1 MNKIK
6 KLFLTVLG
14 AVLFVCM
21 GVAVAACGSSKKTY
35 YSVQTEYESSQ
46 GTVSLSPEAEEG
58 KYEEG
63 TEVTV
68 TVTPKSGYTVGTFT
82 VNGEGKELSDEN
94 TYQFTVEGD
103 TTIAATFTS
112 EQTTPKQFT
121 LTKNV
126 PENGTVEVTPA
137 PGEGG
142 KYAEG
147 TELTVTL
154 TPAQGYEVGTFT
166 VNGTDKKGELQDNV
180 YTFHI
185 TGETTIAVEF
195 TALEDFLD
203 GKTIYSFDGYAF
215 SFENKKATLLMGELS
230 EEFDYVVTAEGI
242 KFSSE
247 DYGAFTFTKNADGTV
262 TMTQKAGEEEEDEY
276 VFIFY
281 FLGKESTI
289 TVGGVVITFTIEAV
303 EYSEEEYNYEVT
315 FGETCKFGETECY
328 YMTFGLNETETANE
342 FTLYFDKGPSTYK
355 FVADYDNDTTA
366 TLLSSVTLK
375 TQDGD
380 YELFLDY
387 STDNSHRLADLYK
400 VIEGGKESIGKA
412 TRQDVSGVYSW
423 VFIVEDGSTT
433 TTYTV
438 TITGA
443 VWGETAA
450 QDDYTNAKITVTTE
464 SASALEDFLTGKTLF
479 SLVAQKGYTFADGKA
494 TALATGSVAEDYV
507 ITSETTATIGEDVTL
522 TKNEDGSVTIDEK
535 TYFFV
540 GVEVT
545 LTVKEGGAD
554 VNVVFTI
561 QKVDVQNTS
570 GIGDE
575 YEVTFGGTTKY
586 GDNVCTE
593 VTVFGGELTLT
604 YVDSSSK
611 YAVTVDLSK
620 NTATKA
626 LSGVSLLTDD
636 QEYRLDITTGSA
648 NRLSDFYKKSG
659 SSYTLV
665 ASSLARQSREVGEDF
680 EYYWEATETDGDAT
694 ITYTIDITGAKWG
707 NPASLDK
714 YSDAKITV
722 TKVEKTTKTLTATG
736 SDNASY
742 EVTFMVDGTKV
753 SITTIK
759 KDSSTLYNPKYFVSQ
774 KGEFF
779 DPESGEV
786 EFVAGGTQI
795 KYTYTKTVYDASGS
809 KDHTYELTIKLSG
822 ESVNDMTMS
831 VEVKDLTP
839 QDIPANL
846 KTKTVW
852 TPRVTAPNGD
862 GYEGI
867 TVQYDDNNKV
877 WGITGSFDCYLNGGG
892 YKSITV
898 KSSTVQDLGNN
909 EYIVT
914 ADTTEGELKFKIVVT
929 DGPNFTITVY
939 EG

>member
-82 VNGEGKELSDEN
+82 VNGEGKELSGEN

-195 TALEDFLD
+195 TAIEDFLD

-247 DYGAFTFTKNADGTV
+247 DFGAFTFTKNADGTV
-262 TMTQKAGEEEEDEY
+262 TMTQKAGEDEEDEY

-281 FLGKESTI
+281 FLETESTI
-289 TVGGVVITFTIEAV
+289 TVGDVVITFTIEAV
-303 EYSEEEYNYEVT
+303 EYSEDEYNYEVT

-342 FTLYFDKGPSTYK
+342 FTLYFDKGPSIYK

-380 YELFLDY
+380 YELFLNY

-400 VIEGGKESIGKA
+400 VIEGGKEPIGQSLM
-412 TRQDVSGVYSW
+412 RQNEGDEKYYW
-423 VFIVEDGSTT
+423 IAIVEDGSTT

-507 ITSETTATIGEDVTL
+507 ITSETTATIGGDVTL
-522 TKNEDGSVTIDEK
+522 TKNEDGSVTIDGK

-540 GVEVT
+540 GTEVT
-545 LTVKEGGAD
+545 LTVKEAGTD

-561 QKVDVQNTS
+561 QKVDVQNS
-570 GIGDE
+570 PVGDE

-593 VTVFGGELTLT
+593 VTVFGGELTLNFVEGT
-604 YVDSSSK
+604 SS

-620 NTATKA
+620 NTATKV

-636 QEYRLDITTGSA
+636 QEYRLDINTGNA
-648 NRLSDFYKKSG
+648 NRYAELYKKDG
-659 SSYTLV
+659 SSYKLV
-665 ASSLARQSREVGEDF
+665 AEDMMRHGRDDGT
-680 EYYWEATETDGDAT
+680 YYWEGTQTVGDT
-694 ITYTIDITGAKWG
+694 LTTYTIDITGAIWG
-707 NPASLDK
+707 DPASLDK

-722 TKVEKTTKTLTATG
+722 STKEQTSKTLTAMG
-736 SDNASY
+736 SDKASY
-742 EVTFMVDGTKV
+742 EVTFLVEGGEI
-753 SITTIK
+753 SITRIK
-759 KDSSTLYNPKYFVSQ
+759 KGGEDLHYPKYLTSQ
-774 KGEFF
+774 L
-779 DPESGEV
+779 GEV
-786 EFVAGGTQI
+786 LEKLDSKTFKYSYSSGTTYYAITFKIEGEEVANWTM
-795 KYTYTKTVYDASGS
+795 TATVETFSAKTVLCNISIDGGS
-809 KDHTYELTIKLSG
+809 Y
-822 ESVNDMTMS
+822 ESVTILYGSDGAPTGIASILKLVLGEGSTTLTGTSS
-831 VEVKDLTP
+831 VEDKG
-839 QDIPANL
+839 
-846 KTKTVW
+846 
-852 TPRVTAPNGD
+852 NGS
-862 GYEGI
+862 YVI
-867 TVQYDDNNKV
+867 T
-877 WGITGSFDCYLNGGG
+877 F
-892 YKSITV
+892 
-898 KSSTVQDLGNN
+898 
-909 EYIVT
+909 
-914 ADTTEGELKFKIVVT
+914 TTET
-929 DGPNFTITVY
+929 DGVIKVLVKGTGPNFTVELYQDDTGMSIVATKI
-939 EG
+939 

>member
-21 GVAVAACGSSKKTY
+21 GVAVAACGSSKKT

-195 TALEDFLD
+195 TAIEDFLD

-289 TVGGVVITFTIEAV
+289 TVGDVVITFTIDAV
-303 EYSEEEYNYEVT
+303 EYSEDEYNYEVT
-315 FGETCKFGETECY
+315 FGETCKFGETVCY
-328 YMTFGLNETETANE
+328 FMTFGLNETETANE

-375 TQDGD
+375 TQDGE

-400 VIEGGKESIGKA
+400 VIEGGKEPIGQSLM
-412 TRQDVSGVYSW
+412 RQNEGDEKYYW
-423 VFIVEDGSTT
+423 IAIVEDGGTT

-479 SLVAQKGYTFADGKA
+479 SLAAQEGYNFADGKA
-494 TALATGSVAEDYV
+494 TALATGSVAENYV
-507 ITSETTATIGEDVTL
+507 ITSETTATIGGDVTL

-545 LTVKEGGAD
+545 LTVKEAGTD

-636 QEYRLDITTGSA
+636 QEYRLDITTGSE

-680 EYYWEATETDGDAT
+680 EYYWECKETVGDT
-694 ITYTIDITGAKWG
+694 LINYTIDITGAKWG
-707 NPASLDK
+707 DPASLDK

-722 TKVEKTTKTLTATG
+722 KKVEKTSKTLTATG

-742 EVTFMVDGTKV
+742 EVTFMVDGDII
-753 SITTIK
+753 SIYTIK
-759 KDSSTLYNPKYFVSQ
+759 KGGSRLYDEQYNQHQSNEVLEKLGDKSFKYSYTPSFGSDYYVLTITIE
-774 KGEFF
+774 GE
-779 DPESGEV
+779 EIANWTMTVEV
-786 EFVAGGTQI
+786 EKSFVKTVNYVDPYESVTITYGEDGKPTGI
-795 KYTYTKTVYDASGS
+795 VSVVELIPDVGMNTYTGTS
-809 KDHTYELTIKLSG
+809 
-822 ESVNDMTMS
+822 S
-831 VEVKDLTP
+831 VEDKGDFYLITFTP
-839 QDIPANL
+839 
-846 KTKTVW
+846 
-852 TPRVTAPNGD
+852 
-862 GYEGI
+862 
-867 TVQYDDNNKV
+867 
-877 WGITGSFDCYLNGGG
+877 TG
-892 YKSITV
+892 
-898 KSSTVQDLGNN
+898 
-909 EYIVT
+909 
-914 ADTTEGELKFKIVVT
+914 GEAIKFKVT
-929 DGPNFTITVY
+929 GTGPNFTITVY